1 MNKSYFNIKKNFKE
15 SLDFQKKVLDGV
27 ENLMNAEVEE
37 PGISEKTLV
46 YRDDKLSLYHYEPLA
61 KNTVK
66 TPILIVYALVNRETM
81 MDLEENNSF
90 IKNMLEAGL
99 DIYIID
105 WGYPTIDDKYVSM
118 DDYIE
123 LYINDSVD
131 IIMEETGSK
140 KINLLGVCQGGTFST
155 IYASLHPEKVKNLIT
170 MVTPIDFSHNDALLF
185 AWGKHL
191 DIDKMVD
198 AYYGL
203 VPGNMLNN
211 VFVNLKPMALNVNKY
226 LDFVEDLDDPNAIN
240 DFLRMEKWIFDS
252 PDQAGEALRQFV
264 NDLYKDN
271 KLIKGELVIG
281 GRQVDLKNIK
291 MPVLNI
297 YAKYDHIVSP
307 KASKEFDKYVGTKDI
322 QTHEIP
328 TGHIGMYV
336 SSKSKKLV
344 APLIIEWLGERK

>member
-140 KINLLGVCQGGTFST
+140 KINLLGVSKMRLQ
-155 IYASLHPEKVKNLIT
+155 ILI
-170 MVTPIDFSHNDALLF
+170 
-185 AWGKHL
+185 
-191 DIDKMVD
+191 
-198 AYYGL
+198 
-203 VPGNMLNN
+203 
-211 VFVNLKPMALNVNKY
+211 
-226 LDFVEDLDDPNAIN
+226 
-240 DFLRMEKWIFDS
+240 
-252 PDQAGEALRQFV
+252 
-264 NDLYKDN
+264 
-271 KLIKGELVIG
+271 
-281 GRQVDLKNIK
+281 
-291 MPVLNI
+291 
-297 YAKYDHIVSP
+297 
-307 KASKEFDKYVGTKDI
+307 
-322 QTHEIP
+322 
-328 TGHIGMYV
+328 
-336 SSKSKKLV
+336 
-344 APLIIEWLGERK
+344 